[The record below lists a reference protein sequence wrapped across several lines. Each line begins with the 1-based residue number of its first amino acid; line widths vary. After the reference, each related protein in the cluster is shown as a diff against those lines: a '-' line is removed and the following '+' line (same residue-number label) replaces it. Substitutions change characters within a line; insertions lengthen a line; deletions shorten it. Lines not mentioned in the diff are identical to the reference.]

1 MKNDSMRSRII
12 MELERTFEPIT
23 IRNMIVPNRV
33 AMAAHETRFANGPV
47 ITDALVAYH
56 TERAKGGVG
65 LIILEAATVHPSSTV
80 SNNPSC
86 LAAYDDRI
94 IEGYQRLMAAVRPHG
109 TRVFQQL
116 WHGGH
121 HFGPGD
127 GRPPRGVS
135 AVTSPIIGVPP
146 VPLDREDIAELVAAY
161 AGAARRV
168 VAGGLDGVEIAAAHS
183 YLIQQFLSPM
193 TNTRDDEYGGSLENR
208 SRFLVEV
215 LRAVRDA
222 VGTDM
227 PVGVR
232 VGAGAGDGA
241 VREFELSEVAN
252 RLVDDGLIDFLNVSQ
267 GDFFGP
273 HIAIGGMENGAGYQL
288 PSSGQITAAVTRVPR
303 LVTGRFR
310 ALDEVE
316 EVLRSGAA
324 DMVSMVRAHIAA
336 PDIVEKTRTGRL
348 SEIRPCIGCNQGCLG
363 VISGIDSRTG
373 CVVNPVVGFEDLLS
387 EGQIGRTTNPRN
399 VVVVGGGPAGLEA
412 ARTAAMRGHEVVLYE
427 AAPYLGGALNLARR
441 APNLSGIFDV
451 VTWQVAELDRLGV
464 VVRKSSPV
472 DVEGML
478 RLEADSV
485 IVATGSI
492 PDKSGVL
499 ISAPGRHVAGVGEPH
514 VVSSVELL
522 GDGKRDL
529 GQTAVVY
536 DDVGHY
542 ESVAVV
548 EYLLDRGLDVT
559 VVTRFPSFAP
569 VADRTLR
576 TAPARSR
583 YIESGRCFDVRPH
596 ALLTR
601 ILPDSCFVQSFGSAD
616 EELAADTVV
625 LLTHR
630 LACDDLSVGLRA
642 AGKEVIRV
650 GDALSPRDLQTAIR
664 EGHLAGR
671 GVA

>member
-1 MKNDSMRSRII
+1 MPT
-12 MELERTFEPIT
+12 ELERTFEPIT
-23 IRNMIVPNRV
+23 IRKTIIPNRV
-33 AMAAHETRFANGPV
+33 AMAAHETRFANGPI

-56 TERAKGGVG
+56 AERAKGGVG

-80 SNNPSC
+80 SNNPAC

-127 GRPPRGVS
+127 GSPPRGVS
-135 AVTSPIIGVPP
+135 AITSPILGVPP
-146 VPLDREDIAELVAAY
+146 VPLDRDDIAELVSAY

-168 VAGGLDGVEIAAAHS
+168 AAGGLDGVEIAAAHS

-208 SRFLVEV
+208 ARFLVEV

-222 VGTDM
+222 VGPDM
-227 PVGVR
+227 AVGVR
-232 VGAGAGDGA
+232 VGAGAGRGA
-241 VREFELSEVAN
+241 VRELELSEVAN
-252 RLVDDGLIDFLNVSQ
+252 SLVDHGLIDYLNVSQ

-273 HIAIGGMENGAGYQL
+273 HIAIGGMEAKAGYQL
-288 PSSGQITAAVTRVPR
+288 PSSGQITASVTRVPR

-310 ALDEVE
+310 VLDEVE

-324 DMVSMVRAHIAA
+324 DIVSMVRAHLAA
-336 PDIVEKTRTGRL
+336 PDIVEKTRTGRHG
-348 SEIRPCIGCNQGCLG
+348 EIRPCIGCNQGCLG
-363 VISGIDSRTG
+363 VISGTDTRTG
-373 CVVNPVVGFEDLLS
+373 CVVNPVAGFDDVLS
-387 EGQIGRTTNPRN
+387 EAQIGRTTNPRK
-399 VVVVGGGPAGLEA
+399 VVVIGGGPAGLEA
-412 ARTAAMRGHEVVLYE
+412 ARTAAIRGHEVVLYE
-427 AAPYLGGALNLARR
+427 AAPRVGGALNLARR
-441 APNLSGIFDV
+441 APNLGGIFDV
-451 VTWQVAELDRLGV
+451 VTWQEAELGRLGV
-464 VVRKSSPV
+464 DVRKSSPIDAAGV
-472 DVEGML
+472 L
-478 RLEADSV
+478 RQEADFV
-485 IVATGSI
+485 IVATGSV

-499 ISAPGRHVAGVGEPH
+499 ISAPGERVAGVKQSH
-514 VVSSVELL
+514 VLSSVELL
-522 GDGKRDL
+522 SDDKREL
-529 GQTAVVY
+529 GRTAVVY

-542 ESVAVV
+542 ESVAIV
-548 EYLLDRGLDVT
+548 EYLLARGLDVT

-569 VADRTLR
+569 IADRTLR
-576 TAPARSR
+576 TVPARKR
-583 YIESGRCFDVRPH
+583 FAESGRRFDVRPN

-601 ILPDSCFVQSFGSAD
+601 ISPSSCVVHSVDHG
-616 EELAADTVV
+616 ETEVAADTVV

-630 LACDDLSVGLRA
+630 TACDDLSVELRA
-642 AGKEVIRV
+642 AGKEVRRV

-671 GVA
+671 SIS